1 MLDSNVAVVIPLYNH
16 ARYIGAALDSVLNQT
31 RRPAQIVV
39 VDDGSSDDGV
49 EICRAKLDGVE
60 GALVLVQQNAGA
72 HNALNRAIEA
82 TTTEFV
88 AVLNSDD
95 IFELDKLER
104 CAAMFAEQPDLGLV
118 FGRLAIID
126 ENDAAVAKGP
136 TVDWLTRSIAFA
148 RRAGT
153 DIGLVSENFA
163 TTTSNMVFRRAIWQA
178 NGGFMPLRYCHD
190 LEFVLSA
197 LGRGKVLFDQDRIHT
212 KYRVHPNNT
221 IKQRLD
227 NIRVEIAGVLV
238 NALFENALGF
248 TAEFERTRVIDLFR
262 ALSGKGLSDLICT
275 LLPLRSGSAKLAF
288 FETITSA
295 SALGTLQHLTA
306 PESATR
312 LLKGQSW
319 AESAKS
325 FAGVNRPAADCG
337 LEINALIEVSAF
349 DKGGLE
355 KVVLDSAILLRE
367 LGVRPLIV
375 SCRPA
380 GHLAEVAKAA
390 DVEVVSLPQT
400 NTLEAYR
407 ALVSGRRIDIA
418 MSHFSRLGYPIF
430 RQRGIPNVTFIH
442 NVYAMLDTAGVAAFQ
457 ADDAYVDRYISVSRK
472 ATEFAVGPLG
482 IDAAKIDTIPN
493 GLIIE
498 EHLRREAEAVPAD
511 RSQFGLSDDDY
522 VFLNVASYNLHKG
535 HYLMA
540 DAMSLILHLRSDI
553 KVLCVGNVIYPP
565 HIEELT
571 RFLGEAGLS
580 RHILMPGYIDDV
592 TPLHQMADA
601 FLLPSFLEGWSIA
614 MNEAMFNGKPMI
626 LSDTGG
632 SREVIEDNDI
642 GLIVANEYGEVTNL
656 NSARL
661 DELAYSRR
669 KYATAPRLARAM
681 LEFADNREHWSK
693 AGQRGREKILEKYRF
708 ERIIGQYVSVLK
720 DVLKR

>member
-1 MLDSNVAVVIPLYNH
+1 MPDTTVAVVIPLYNH
-16 ARYIGAALDSVLNQT
+16 ARYIGAALDSVLHQT
-31 RRPAQIVV
+31 RPPAQIVV

-49 EICRAKLDGVE
+49 EICRAKLNGVE
-60 GALVLVQQNAGA
+60 GARVLTQANAGA
-72 HNALNRAIEA
+72 HVALNRAIEA
-82 TTTEFV
+82 TTTDLV

-104 CAAMFAEQPDLGLV
+104 CLELFAQQPDLGLV

-126 ENDAAVAKGP
+126 ENGA
-136 TVDWLTRSIAFA
+136 TVSAGSTIDWLTRSIAFA

-153 DIGLVSENFA
+153 DIGLIHENFA
-163 TTTSNMVFRRAIWQA
+163 TTTSNMVFRKSTWSA

-197 LGRGKVLFDQDRIHT
+197 FGRGAVLFDQDRIHT
-212 KYRVHPNNT
+212 KYRVHPTNT
-221 IKQRLD
+221 IKQRIE
-227 NIRVEIAGVLV
+227 NVRVEIAGVLA
-238 NALFENALGF
+238 NALFENAVGLSSGF
-248 TAEFERTRVIDLFR
+248 DRNRIIELFQ
-262 ALSGKGLSDLICT
+262 ALSAKQLSDLICT
-275 LLPLRSGSAKLAF
+275 LLPMR
-288 FETITSA
+288 SA
-295 SALGTLQHLTA
+295 SAKVTFFKTISSNPALDTLHHLTA

-312 LLKGQSW
+312 LLNGRVW
-319 AESAKS
+319 AQAAKS
-325 FAGVNRPAADCG
+325 LAVTNGPPADGG
-337 LEINALIEVSAF
+337 LDVNALIELSSF

-355 KVVLDSAILLRE
+355 KVVLDSAILLKE

-380 GHLAEVAKAA
+380 GHLAEVARAA
-390 DVEVVSLPQT
+390 DVEVVSLPET

-407 ALVSGRRIDIA
+407 ALVASRRIDIA

-430 RQRGIPNVTFIH
+430 RDRGIPNVTFIH
-442 NVYAMLDTAGVAAFQ
+442 NVYAMLDAAGVAAFK

-482 IDAAKIDTIPN
+482 IDPGKIRTIPN

-498 EHLRREAEAVPAD
+498 EHLRREAEAVPAQ
-511 RSQFGLSDDDY
+511 RSQFGLTDDDY

-540 DAMSLILHLRSDI
+540 DAMSLILNLRSDI
-553 KVLCVGNVIYPP
+553 KILCVGNVIYPP
-565 HIEELT
+565 HIDELT

-580 RHILMPGYIDDV
+580 RHIIMPGYFEDV
-592 TPLHQMADA
+592 TPLHKMADA

-614 MNEAMFNGKPMI
+614 MNEAMFHGKPMI

-632 SREVIEDNDI
+632 SREVIEGNDI

-681 LEFADNREHWSK
+681 VEFADNRQHWAE
-693 AGQRGREKILEKYRF
+693 AGRRGREKILDKYRF
-708 ERIIGQYVSVLK
+708 ENIIGQYVTVLK